1 MEIKM
6 DELWKVTPGT
16 IVNTEDKI
24 GIYLGREEWGHV
36 IWNGY
41 SEEVIEEWDDDDIVN
56 LMNGSKVGYGE
67 LVDIQAKKVL
77 NLANEGW
84 TLDKDNQYLNIN
96 GELDKLKVYKEV
108 CEIVG
113 DK

>member
-1 MEIKM
+1 MREIKM

-16 IVNTEDKI
+16 IINTEDKV

-41 SEEVIEEWDDDDIVN
+41 SEDTIEEWEDDDVVG
-56 LMNGSKVGYGE
+56 LMNTKVSYEE
-67 LVDIQAKKVL
+67 LVHIQAQKVL

-84 TLDKDNQYLNIN
+84 TLDKDNKYLNIN
-96 GELDKLKVYKEV
+96 GELDKLRVYKEV
-108 CEIVG
+108 ASIVE